1 MMLTRFLAFITKINP
16 HQKIIGEI
24 IKKYFSNK
32 GLRFHGNHQGKTF
45 HDFKIKVLYPL
56 F

>member
-32 GLRFHGNHQGKTF
+32 GLRFQGNHQGKTWTN
-45 HDFKIKVLYPL
+45 IK
-56 F
+56 